1 MVVIEIQHSNS
12 GETACLTNTFSD
24 QNLAEQKYHTVLSAA
39 AVSTV
44 NVHSAVMLDDTGR
57 LIKNE
62 TYYHGTSEE

>member
-1 MVVIEIQHSNS
+1 MIVIEIQHSNGGS
-12 GETACLTNTFSD
+12 TSCLIDTYSD

-39 AVSTV
+39 AVSKV
-44 NVHSAVMLDDTGR
+44 NVHSAAMLDDTGR